1 MSAQDLA
8 VERGK
13 NPQLVLL
20 DVREP
25 FEHDIAAIAGSLLIP
40 LAELPGRLREL
51 DGRAAIVAY
60 CHHGVRSAHARDI
73 LLAAG
78 FGNVRELEGG
88 SHAWAHGGGCTVP
101 RSLTPP

>member
-1 MSAQDLA
+1 SAQDLA
-8 VERGK
+8 AERGT
-13 NPQLVLL
+13 NPQLLLL

-51 DGRAAIVAY
+51 DGHAAIVAY

-78 FGNVRELEGG
+78 FGNVRNLAGG
-88 SHAWAHGGGCTVP
+88 IDAWARAVDPTLP
-101 RSLTPP
+101 RY